1 MKLTFQTSEKLDG
14 KIVDLIYVKLQISV
28 RSNNLSL
35 KYQRFTPSVCK
46 IQGFEN
52 FGLRERLNY
61 RFEICLQ
68 KVCLLS
74 FRICRFHKSC
84 LLNSS
89 PEIYSIP
96 GTLLED
102 KELLELVEEWEKK
115 ERGSLPSYVEIC
127 IIVWQGD
134 SNIFFKH
141 KLGNPAVSGNP
152 NFPCEGRKTQF

>member
-1 MKLTFQTSEKLDG
+1 M
-14 KIVDLIYVKLQISV
+14 Y
-28 RSNNLSL
+28 
-35 KYQRFTPSVCK
+35 
-46 IQGFEN
+46 
-52 FGLRERLNY
+52 
-61 RFEICLQ
+61 CL
-68 KVCLLS
+68 
-74 FRICRFHKSC
+74 FHNSC

-134 SNIFFKH
+134 SNILFKSE
-141 KLGNPAVSGNP
+141 LGNPAVPGNP
-152 NFPCEGRKTQF
+152 NIPCES